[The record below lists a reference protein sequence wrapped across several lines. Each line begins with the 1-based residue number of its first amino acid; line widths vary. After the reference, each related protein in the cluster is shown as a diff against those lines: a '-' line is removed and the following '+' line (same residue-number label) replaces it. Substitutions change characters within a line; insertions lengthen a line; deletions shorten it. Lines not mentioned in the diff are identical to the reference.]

1 MALELSGKLIKF
13 YDKKD
18 LTPTFSVREFVIQT
32 VETYPQEIVVQ
43 ATNKKIED
51 LDRFQIN
58 DSVEIKFNLRG
69 RPAKD
74 RHFVS
79 LDLWTINL
87 SGAGNTTVKNPSS
100 FTEFVSKA
108 ENSSVSSN
116 AERTFDEPKM
126 TQTES
131 DFTDSDGNDLPF

>member
-51 LDRFQIN
+51 LERFQIN

-108 ENSSVSSN
+108 ENSPVGSN

-126 TQTES
+126 TPSES
-131 DFTDSDGNDLPF
+131 DFTDSEGNDLPF